1 MYGINLIYRRR
12 TQTMTDYYII
22 DVEVVAK
29 VSVVISVS
37 SGTSPEAVDSIATD
51 TVENLDTKELIENI
65 YYIESVSLVSV
76 EED

>member
-1 MYGINLIYRRR
+1 
-12 TQTMTDYYII
+12 MTDYYII

>member
-1 MYGINLIYRRR
+1 MNPFD
-12 TQTMTDYYII
+12 DYYII

-29 VSVVISVS
+29 VSVAISVS
-37 SGTSPEAVDSIATD
+37 SGTSPEAVDSIAMD

>member
-1 MYGINLIYRRR
+1 
-12 TQTMTDYYII
+12 MTDYYII
-22 DVEVVAK
+22 GVEVVAK

>member
-1 MYGINLIYRRR
+1 
-12 TQTMTDYYII
+12 MTDYYII

-37 SGTSPEAVDSIATD
+37 SGTSPEAVDSIAMD
-51 TVENLDTKELIENI
+51 TVENLDTRELIENI
-65 YYIESVSLVSV
+65 YYIESVLLVSV